1 MIMDCIILSIVFQPQ
16 IGVSLRLYKTLY
28 LVFVAIIIIIQRS
41 LFVMNERLHVR
52 LSCFML

>member
-1 MIMDCIILSIVFQPQ
+1 MIKDCIVFQPQ
-16 IGVSLRLYKTLY
+16 MGVSLQLYKTLY